1 MTLLLKTVSALGL
14 AITIVSPV
22 LAWTTAISAESNKT
36 ALVVGMLLWFG
47 TAVLWI
53 KHDTTDG

>member
-14 AITIVSPV
+14 AITVASPV
-22 LAWTTAISAESNKT
+22 LAWTTTIPAESNKT

-47 TAVLWI
+47 TAGFWI
-53 KHDTTDG
+53 KPDKTDG